1 MLFSRRFLPL
11 FPIKPASRPHLPVFS
26 CENFSHPSCFGARAC
41 CIIYNIYGN
50 YHRFHIFIF
59 GIAAREVRMARIKE
73 GGRLKKHNCC
83 LTCSIV
89 CFVLLLVFV
98 ATLFIG
104 GSILFKSYVSP
115 HIGGLGLGDALSL
128 AGDVFAGKKTKPDYS
143 EEDLDSFYSALS
155 SALFLSDKSEDELEY
170 ALISEETRATLAASF
185 SAAESESSGETP
197 AYDEDAAYAAFLLKN
212 ETQRYALLTED
223 IKAILSQAEYAALA
237 ADTDQAAAARKKAGL
252 KLYRL
257 SLDQLL
263 GDTDFDFDD
272 FSVEDTVEELFSSLE
287 FNFDNLENYDIHDA
301 AAEQNEKFTTFSVTG
316 KQASAFIDDI
326 VRYMVTNEGSPVYSY
341 VEEYIPEG
349 VDITKYIKVASV
361 TIMNTPLATA
371 GDSAIYDQKDT
382 ALGITLS
389 FHLREIVRQALK
401 SDKLKKE
408 LSMVPSFARSLIP
421 SLVPTYFTVQATVYP
436 LADEADGREIAVRIN
451 KASDSHSKKLATLLN
466 GLFSSKKNDGGI
478 TKTFFGE
485 LNDQVVKVFSEV
497 NERVKINFV
506 PSKDGDGNTLKDA
519 KGNTYSEMKIMTWET
534 LLTLLED
541 QVSLTPHEVF
551 TMLKCLYIATSHEE
565 LTLDSALT
573 EFKSDIASKY
583 GLASTY
589 FDDRNIFSQDD
600 FSDLLDYINI
610 SNLDFSQSN
619 ESMRVRLSAE
629 AIGSFLSSF
638 VNSESTST
646 AAAESSDAKEML
658 ENLDP
663 KVCSIKI
670 DRVSDTDGVKVF
682 SFELL
687 ISVSLSDFIEKTM
700 EEKFDD
706 EDMEM
711 ARDIARKILPKGRS
725 YFGMLLYLSEETV
738 GDKVVHKVG
747 KAIDEPAEGETSLY
761 ASKIRVNDFTYD
773 ETSIV
778 LDTLD
783 KILEAFSSDSFDL
796 SSVTDY
802 VEDAINEAFDALAA
816 AEDFNVNLY
825 LYPSDEQGSKG
836 GITLPSLYELLESL
850 VKAQLS
856 GTESETFTVNE
867 AQSLLQMIYIN
878 NLSYDE
884 NASYDD
890 AFSGF
895 KTELAAKY
903 GLAASYFDDHNLF
916 AGELGDMLDFIH
928 IGDLDFALSDEEM
941 KVHLS
946 ADAIAYFLYDY
957 IKPEAASAA
966 VAAAEEDTSDVL
978 KDLDPKICAL
988 QIQAVPNQEN
998 VYSLEVVLSLS
1009 LSSFLESRFGD
1020 NDDFTSKMVRKILPE
1035 GSTYVGIKL
1044 FISETTDGDTVLHK
1058 VGKAIDEPEEGQ
1070 PSAYASRIRINE
1082 FNYDETES
1090 LMNTITSLL
1099 NKFAAESFTISSITD
1114 YVEDAINGVFD
1125 SLASSDFNLALRLY
1139 SATDDDNGGLT
1150 LPSLYEL
1157 IVSLVKPKLGTT
1169 DTFSVEDAQSV
1180 LQMIYNYDT
1189 SLIGTK
1195 TYSDSQANEF
1205 LADINDKFYI
1215 KKASELT
1222 VSDLFGDGAGGL
1234 SSKLSADAIY
1244 FKESAA
1250 EAALWEEEKLSLY
1263 GDTRSINDLRVS
1275 LTGSELASLVESSNM
1290 LPDTLASSFGSLEV
1304 MGAQFK
1310 TEDGKTYLCFN
1321 IKLSPSLGGEGD
1333 SFKYA
1338 NFFPSALKFSAKI
1351 LLYAASYTANEP
1363 RYSVSIEINDQEEQT
1378 RSLLLLINALSDDDI
1393 SLDSLTD
1400 DFAESIATV
1409 FNTLEGV
1416 IDLSYSNGGTAY
1428 SLTIGD
1434 KTEEC
1439 IKIADVF
1446 TFLAGAT
1453 SMKDSD
1459 LQATDPADLAARLR
1473 AFGQQTVSDAEN
1485 AGVYTWVSGLK
1496 LFTNDDFDYVY
1507 ENMERAYFLN
1517 AAPSMTDIYSGFS
1530 SLFDSIGSSFNLTGS
1545 NGLFYYDGDILNL
1558 KISDRALGCLVK
1570 EKQSFAGA
1578 VSGSG
1583 IAASIE
1589 SLKISFENTNLVI
1602 ETGIKITFANTH
1614 SAFGLMP
1621 SYFFVKAKTVKSGGN
1636 YTTTICINN
1645 LSAQETTEFFA
1656 NILSLA
1662 SKGVDSSSFDQ
1673 ADIVST
1679 INTAISTALGSF
1691 PASVTYGLF
1700 TQSEITNEYGDYTAS
1715 SLPEANDG
1723 YISFPSLYSYLID
1736 MFYTSGKPTEKQMQH
1751 MLVSLHTSDSALST
1765 SLVTNPK
1772 SSTSTNHVN
1781 LAYNG
1786 TSPLNMIS
1794 ILSDKYLAYQLSS
1807 LFTSESLNGNLTLSN
1822 GIDQLI
1828 VLRGLTSTEEQGERD
1843 TWKDKFFTGS
1853 EDYTLSHTYVIATAS
1868 VSLGGLYGS
1877 GDGISLLPN
1886 NLWFTVLADL
1896 NDPSLSKGLLYDMD
1910 HTDMAIFQHIL
1921 NSDTSN
1927 TAFSIDSIAEDF
1939 AQLIKDKIDDI
1950 SEVGGYPATITYKL
1964 SEDDFL
1970 YSSDYN
1976 TFDPSTANNFKDHA
1990 DGVGYI
1996 VLSIS

>member
-1 MLFSRRFLPL
+1 
-11 FPIKPASRPHLPVFS
+11 
-26 CENFSHPSCFGARAC
+26 
-41 CIIYNIYGN
+41 
-50 YHRFHIFIF
+50 
-59 GIAAREVRMARIKE
+59 MARVKE
-73 GGRLKKHNCC
+73 GGRLKKQNCC

-89 CFVLLLVFV
+89 CFILLLVFV

-128 AGDVFAGKKTKPDYS
+128 SGDVFAGKKTKPDYS

-237 ADTDQAAAARKKAGL
+237 ADTDQAAAARKKVGL

-257 SLDQLL
+257 SLDYLL
-263 GDTDFDFDD
+263 GDMDFDADD
-272 FSVEDTVEELFSSLE
+272 FSMENTVSDLFSSLE

-361 TIMNTPLATA
+361 TIMNTPLVTA

-466 GLFSSKKNDGGI
+466 GLFSSNKSDDGGI

-485 LNDQVVKVFSEV
+485 LNDRVVKVFSEV
-497 NERVKINFV
+497 NEQVKINFV
-506 PSKDGDGNTLKDA
+506 PSKDGNGNTLKDS

-551 TMLKCLYIATSHEE
+551 TMLKCLYVASEHEE
-565 LTLDSALT
+565 LSLDASFA
-573 EFKSDIASKY
+573 EFKSDIAGKY
-583 GLASTY
+583 GLASSY
-589 FDDRNIFSQDD
+589 FDDHNLFSEGDL
-600 FSDLLDYINI
+600 SDLLDYIEL
-610 SNLDFSQSN
+610 SNVDFSRTNQD
-619 ESMRVRLSAE
+619 MRVRLSAE

-638 VNSESTST
+638 VTSESAST
-646 AAAESSDAKEML
+646 AAAESSDAKDIL
-658 ENLDP
+658 EDLDP
-663 KVCSIKI
+663 KVCAITI
-670 DRVSDTDGVKVF
+670 DQVSNEGGVKIF

-687 ISVSLSDFIEKTM
+687 ISVSLSDFIEQTM
-700 EEKFDD
+700 EERFDD
-706 EDMEM
+706 EDMDM

-725 YFGMLLYLSEETV
+725 YFGILLYLSEETV
-738 GDKVVHKVG
+738 ADKVVHKVG

-783 KILEAFSSDSFDL
+783 KILEAFSSDAFDI
-796 SSVTDY
+796 SSVTDS
-802 VEDAINEAFDALAA
+802 VEEAINTAFDSLASA
-816 AEDFNVNLY
+816 QDLNINLY
-825 LYPSDEQGSKG
+825 LYPAQEQGSKG

-850 VKAQLS
+850 VKAQLD
-856 GTESETFTVNE
+856 GTESETFTVE
-867 AQSLLQMIYIN
+867 DARSLLQMIYIN

-884 NASYDD
+884 NASYDS
-890 AFSGF
+890 AFSSF

-928 IGDLDFALSDEEM
+928 INDLDFALSDEEM

-966 VAAAEEDTSDVL
+966 VAAAEEDTSDLL
-978 KDLDPKICAL
+978 KDLDPKICEL
-988 QIQAVPNQEN
+988 KIQAVPNQAN

-1009 LSSFLESRFGD
+1009 LSSFLESRFGS
-1020 NDDFTSKMVRKILPE
+1020 NDDFTTDLMRKLLPA
-1035 GSTYVGIKL
+1035 GNTFVGIKL
-1044 FISETTDGDTVLHK
+1044 YISETQDGDTILHK
-1058 VGKAIDEPEEGQ
+1058 VGSAIDNPAEGQ
-1070 PSAYASRIRINE
+1070 DSAFASRIRMNE
-1082 FNYDETES
+1082 FNYDDTEA
-1090 LMNTITSLL
+1090 LVNTITSLL
-1099 NKFAAESFTISSITD
+1099 KKITSESFTISSITD

-1139 SATDDDNGGLT
+1139 SATDYDNGGLT

-1169 DTFSVEDAQSV
+1169 DTFSVEDAQAV

-1222 VSDLFGDGAGGL
+1222 VSDLFGDGAGSL

-1263 GDTRSINDLRVS
+1263 GDTRSISDLRVS

-1310 TEDGKTYLCFN
+1310 TEGGKTYLCFN

-1473 AFGQQTVSDAEN
+1473 AFGQQTVADQEN
-1485 AGVYTWVSGLK
+1485 AGIYTWVNGLK
-1496 LFTNDDFDYVY
+1496 LFTNNDFDYVY

-1517 AAPSMTDIYSGFS
+1517 AAPSMNDIYSGFS

-1621 SYFFVKAKTVKSGGN
+1621 SYFFVKAKTVKSGGD

-1645 LSAQETTEFFA
+1645 LSTQETTEFFA

-1700 TQSEITNEYGDYTAS
+1700 TQSEITNEYGDYTSS
-1715 SLPEANDG
+1715 SLPEENDG

-1751 MLVSLHTSDSALST
+1751 MLVSLHTSDAALSAA
-1765 SLVTNPK
+1765 LVTNPK
-1772 SSTSTNHVN
+1772 SNTATNHVD
-1781 LAYNG
+1781 LAYSG
-1786 TSPLNMIS
+1786 TNPLSMVS

-1853 EDYTLSHTYVIATAS
+1853 EDYTLGHTYIIATAS
-1868 VSLGGLYGS
+1868 VSLSGIYSS

-1896 NDPSLSKGLLYDMD
+1896 DDPSLSKGLLYDMD
-1910 HTDMAIFQHIL
+1910 HTDMSIFEHII

-1976 TFDPSTANNFKDHA
+1976 TFDPSTADNFKDHA